1 MSSFSRRDA
10 LRSFGLLGLGAGLAP
25 VASSAA
31 AAPRHGRADHHLAPF
46 YRTTIGDT
54 QLTVVQDATFEFQPA
69 AISGGA
75 EEGAAEELL
84 AANNLPTDVVPTPV
98 DVLLIERGDRKI
110 LIDTGTGDYQAG
122 PDGSGGGGQLIAT
135 LEGLGIGAGDI
146 DTVVISHMHPDH
158 VGAVSLDGQPAFP
171 NAAYAMPEPE
181 KAFLDDY
188 SPSDNEGLDG
198 AVAFAKQ
205 KLAPVETSGRLSTFS
220 DGAEVAPGLTA
231 ISAIGHTPGHFAF
244 LLSDGD
250 EQLLLPMDAA
260 NHYVALFQ
268 HPEWLFSFDALPEE
282 TVAPRRRLLGRAA
295 DEGIRLWATH
305 LPFPG
310 FGYAVRAGAAFRFA
324 PAP

>member
-1 MSSFSRRDA
+1 MSTFSRRDA

-25 VASSAA
+25 LTASASAA
-31 AAPRHGRADHHLAPF
+31 TRSSRVDHHLAPF

-54 QLTVVQDATFEFQPA
+54 QLTVVQDATFEFPPSA
-69 AISGGA
+69 VSGGA

-84 AANNLPTDVVPTPV
+84 AANNLPTDIVPAPV

-110 LIDTGTGDYQAG
+110 LVDTGTGDYQAS
-122 PDGSGGGGQLIAT
+122 SGGGGQLITT
-135 LEGLGIGAGDI
+135 LKGLGIGAGDI

-158 VGAVSLDGQPAFP
+158 VGAVSLDRQPAFP

-181 KAFLDDY
+181 KAFLDGY
-188 SPSDNEGLDG
+188 SPSGNEGADG

-205 KLAPVETSGRLSTFS
+205 KLAPVEASGQLSTFA
-220 DGAEVAPGLTA
+220 DGDEVAPGLTA
-231 ISAIGHTPGHFAF
+231 VSAIGHTPGHFAF
-244 LLSDGD
+244 LLTDGD
-250 EQLLLPMDAA
+250 EQLLMPMDAA

-282 TVAPRRRLLGRAA
+282 TVATRRRLLGRAA
-295 DEGIRLWATH
+295 DDGIRLWATH
-305 LPFPG
+305 MPFPG
-310 FGYAVRAGAAFRFA
+310 FGYAVRDGAGFRFV